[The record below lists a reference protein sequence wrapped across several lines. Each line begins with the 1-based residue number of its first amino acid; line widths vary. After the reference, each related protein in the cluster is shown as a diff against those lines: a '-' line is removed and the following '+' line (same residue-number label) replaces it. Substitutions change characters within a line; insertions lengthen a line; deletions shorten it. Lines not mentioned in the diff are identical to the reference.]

1 MAKIG
6 KSARKG
12 HAQKALFDELT
23 EIKDELGGTKN
34 YFGKTL

>member
-6 KSARKG
+6 KSARKR
-12 HAQKALFDELT
+12 HPRKALFDELT

-34 YFGKTL
+34 YFGETL